1 MSKWGVP
8 GRERTLAVSPFGYAE
23 GRRLVAA
30 PSLARH
36 CFLCGGHRWVA
47 PAQSWVVGEGVLERA
62 SPATGISLR
71 KAGLSGC
78 TLHPE
83 ASLGGHCLL
92 KLQAIQPTEHRG
104 FQTYFI
110 EEEAVG
116 HTGPQGSHQDGTS
129 APLRRAGNTPKAKW
143 IRRLKSV
150 IGQAQ
155 RGRSTTSRWGTL
167 RSCETSHSW
176 PVRRGTEQ

>member
-1 MSKWGVP
+1 MYGPVSKWGVP

-83 ASLGGHCLL
+83 ASAWWAL
-92 KLQAIQPTEHRG
+92 PS
-104 FQTYFI
+104 QT
-110 EEEAVG
+110 
-116 HTGPQGSHQDGTS
+116 T
-129 APLRRAGNTPKAKW
+129 GNTAY
-143 IRRLKSV
+143 
-150 IGQAQ
+150 
-155 RGRSTTSRWGTL
+155 GTPRVPNL
-167 RSCETSHSW
+167 LH
-176 PVRRGTEQ
+176 